1 MIKSIIYPKNGKG
14 YLSEKYEKP
23 EPFDDKRAS
32 EYRRGDKEEY
42 ERRLAEYEK
51 YGNVY
56 KRPLA
61 AKLLGKRIEF
71 VSDKINIVFG
81 ENASGKSTILNSLS
95 NLCNVYNG
103 WSDFIRPMDIMR
115 VRKLGD
121 TVTKDTVKKYLK
133 STQSNTC
140 RIEWDGAPIYRH
152 NFNERNL
159 RGGRFH
165 GSVKDYIEDAWWLAD
180 KSKISSMQGEMV
192 LLAKAFDYMRVK
204 VKFSNIFATFKKGC
218 DIWNDLWEKCYE
230 AQMEYYGEFPMSQ
243 SDDLQNTYLFDEF
256 DKHLSIMNA
265 ITLYTDVLP
274 KVFRETK
281 QQIIL
286 VSHSPIVL
294 SRTVFDTNVYHIVS
308 LDDNYTEEC
317 TDRLRKIFY

>member
-23 EPFDDKRAS
+23 EPID
-32 EYRRGDKEEY
+32 ERRGCCRAGDKDEY

-51 YGNVY
+51 YGDTY

-61 AKLLGKRIEF
+61 SKLLGKKIEF

-81 ENASGKSTILNSLS
+81 ENGSGKTTIINSLS

-103 WSDFIRPMDIMR
+103 WSDFIRPIDIMR
-115 VRKLGD
+115 VQSLGKE
-121 TVTKDTVKKYLK
+121 VTKESIKKYIK

-140 RIEWDGAPIYRH
+140 RIEWDGAPVYRH
-152 NFNERNL
+152 HIDTQRR
-159 RGGRFH
+159 RGTCVG
-165 GSVKDYIEDAWWLAD
+165 VDMKEYINDCWWLMD
-180 KSKISSMQGEMV
+180 KDSVSSMQADMLMLSNV
-192 LLAKAFDYMRVK
+192 FDYMRTT
-204 VKFSNIFATFKKGC
+204 VKFSNILATFKRASE
-218 DIWNDLWEKCYE
+218 IWNDLWEQCFE
-230 AQMEYYGEFPMSQ
+230 AQRQYYEDFPMSQ

-256 DKHLSIMNA
+256 DKHLSITNA
-265 ITLYTDVLP
+265 IMLYTDVLP
-274 KVFRETK
+274 RVFRKTGR
-281 QQIIL
+281 QIIL

-308 LDDNYTEEC
+308 LDDEYTELC